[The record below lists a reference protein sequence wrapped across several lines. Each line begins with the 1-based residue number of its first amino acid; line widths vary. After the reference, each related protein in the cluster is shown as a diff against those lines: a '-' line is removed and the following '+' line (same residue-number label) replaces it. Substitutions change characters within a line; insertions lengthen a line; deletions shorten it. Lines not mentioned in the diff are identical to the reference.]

1 MSTCEFKVS
10 FKESAEEIMNKAKSA
25 VESQGGT
32 FNGDLVAGDF
42 NVSLLSNKVSG
53 KYSVEG
59 NEMTLTIFEKPMFI
73 PCNAIE
79 SFLIKKL
86 S

>member
-1 MSTCEFKVS
+1 MSTCEFKVP
-10 FKESAEEIMNKAKSA
+10 FKGSAEEIMNKAKDA

-53 KYSVEG
+53 KYVVEG
-59 NEMTLTIFEKPMFI
+59 NEMTLTIFEKPMFV
-73 PCNAIE
+73 PCSAIE